1 MPTLYKSKYEKFYI
15 CLLYI
20 NMSNLEKL
28 KQQLML
34 KPVAKEREPVAV
46 VIKRKKSNTKTAV
59 RDKEVANDDDQDKDS
74 EAPDTTKEVEGKE
87 QDGDDQEQ
95 EQEREREQE
104 ENQDMG
110 DKSSIQAPIIVDVSH
125 KPFDRKSILERL
137 MTNNKSSV
145 SIKPSIRSKLLS
157 KDGTDAD
164 VQVDADAVVDVT
176 SAESPA
182 KKPRKLGKRKLLTI
196 EEEPEE
202 GDTVAEVDA
211 EIDAEVVDGDVQ
223 EENKD
228 KVEAADDV
236 EAEAEAEAEEQI
248 VIRPVKK
255 QRITKKIEKGVAI
268 IGPEMKS
275 VIGDTAVVQ
284 RIPKKS
290 PPINIKVSSYYMN
303 NREKFV
309 NFINSIFEPYREEI
323 MSNKQEITCDNIG
336 RTSKEFDLLTHQKI
350 VRDYINLYT
359 PYRGVLLFHGL
370 GSGKTLS
377 SIAIAEGMKDVKKII
392 VMTPASL
399 RANYVEELKKAG
411 DVYYKKNQFWE
422 WIQSNNDVEMIKT
435 LSAILN
441 LPQEYIKKQKGA
453 WLINVSKPSNYDLLK
468 DEEKISLDKQ
478 INEMISTKYTF
489 INYNGLRAKK
499 LNDLTS
505 GYTKNLFDNSVVI
518 IDEAHNLISRIVNK
532 LKKEKD
538 IPEDDR
544 GEKEHLPTNL
554 ATKLYEYL
562 MSARNAKIVL
572 LSGTPVINYPN
583 EFAILFN
590 ILRGYIKTWKIPLN
604 IKTNNKINKEA
615 LHKMLLGEKSHDYLD
630 YSPTSKILTI
640 TRNPFG
646 FKNRIK
652 KTGEYQG
659 VSTHKK
665 DEKGNNTFETDFISD
680 EEFETKIISILKRN
694 DIQVVSNGIKIQNM
708 KALPDKIEHFYS
720 RFIEDTTGDLKNID
734 ALKRRIIGLSSYFR
748 SAQENLLPKYNKE
761 LGVDYH
767 VVRVPMSN
775 YQFKIYE
782 AARIKERKSEK
793 PKRNKPGSDLED
805 HNSTYKIFSRLF
817 CNYVMPNRPLPNDAE
832 FTAPEQTDSV
842 NNKDNADALANIG
855 KVSNT
860 GIEQLITQSRKEE
873 AKQDVSGEQEGEIE
887 GDEVLDKLGGESYKQ
902 RIDKT
907 LVQLKEKGDEFLTPE
922 ALQTYSP
929 KFLHMLENIQDDEN
943 KGLHLIYSQ
952 FRTLEGIGI
961 FSLVLE
967 KNGFARFTIKKN
979 ESGAWKID
987 MPDTELGKPT
997 YALYTGT
1004 ETSEEKEIIR
1014 HIYNGEWDLVPD
1026 TISSV
1031 LASISNNNNMGEI
1044 IKVLMIT
1051 SSGSEGINLRNT
1063 RYVHIMEPYWHPVR
1077 TEQVIGRARRICSH
1091 NSLPE
1096 ELQTVEVFIYLMTFT
1111 DEQLKSDEAIELK
1124 KKDLSRKAPKV
1135 PITSDQNLFEISEI
1149 KANLNTQLVE
1159 AVKETAFDCYIY
1171 SNGKCINFS
1180 NPSSDN
1186 FSYVPDYAAQQSDT
1200 TVMVNKIAVK
1210 WKAKPIT
1217 ILGKQYVARKINPKL
1232 YYIYDKN
1239 SYEQATKDSSIMPL
1253 QIGTLEIN
1261 DKGQEVFKQIVN

>member
-1 MPTLYKSKYEKFYI
+1 
-15 CLLYI
+15 
-20 NMSNLEKL
+20 MSNLEKL

-34 KPVAKEREPVAV
+34 KPVPKEREPVAV
-46 VIKRKKSNTKTAV
+46 VIKRKNSNTKTAV
-59 RDKEVANDDDQDKDS
+59 RDITVVNDNDDGSEAQDPTKDDESKEPEGDDQDQED
-74 EAPDTTKEVEGKE
+74 E
-87 QDGDDQEQ
+87 QV
-95 EQEREREQE
+95 
-104 ENQDMG
+104 QDIG
-110 DKSSIQAPIIVDVSH
+110 DKSSIQAPMIVDVSH

-157 KDGTDAD
+157 KDGVEADADVD
-164 VQVDADAVVDVT
+164 VQVDADAVDDMTPV
-176 SAESPA
+176 ESPT

-196 EEEPEE
+196 EEESEE
-202 GDTVAEVDA
+202 GDDAEVDA
-211 EIDAEVVDGDVQ
+211 EVVDDDNQ
-223 EENKD
+223 EEKKD
-228 KVEAADDV
+228 EDV
-236 EAEAEAEAEEQI
+236 LDAEAEVEEQI

-255 QRITKKIEKGVAI
+255 PRITKKIEKGVAI

-275 VIGDTAVVQ
+275 VIGDTSVVQ

-336 RTSKEFDLLTHQKI
+336 KSSKGFDLLTHQKI

-453 WLINVSKPSNYDLLK
+453 WLINVSKPSNYDSLK

-562 MSARNAKIVL
+562 MSANNAKIVL

-604 IKTNNKINKEA
+604 IKTTNKINKEV
-615 LHKMLLGEKSHDYLD
+615 LQKMLLGEKSHDYLD

-680 EEFETKIISILKRN
+680 DEFETKIISILKRN
-694 DIQVVSNGIKIQNM
+694 DIQVVSNGIKIYNM

-720 RFIEDTTGDLKNID
+720 RFIEDSTGDLKNVD

-793 PKRNKPGSDLED
+793 PKKNKPGSDLED

-832 FTAPEQTDSV
+832 FTAPEQTEGDED
-842 NNKDNADALANIG
+842 KDNLGAIANIG
-855 KVSNT
+855 NVSNK

-873 AKQDVSGEQEGEIE
+873 AKQDVSGEEEGEIE
-887 GDEVLDKLGGESYKQ
+887 GDEVLDKIGGETYKQ

-907 LVQLKEKGDEFLTPE
+907 LAQLKEKSDEFLTPE

-929 KFLHMLENIQDDEN
+929 KFLHMLENIQDDEH

-987 MPDTELGKPT
+987 IPDTDLGKPT

-1031 LASISNNNNMGEI
+1031 LTSISNNNNTGEI

-1077 TEQVIGRARRICSH
+1077 TEQVVGRARRICSH

-1124 KKDLSRKAPKV
+1124 KKDLSRKTPKV

-1159 AVKETAFDCYIY
+1159 AVKETSFDCYIY

-1180 NPSSDN
+1180 NPSNDK

-1200 TVMVNKIAVK
+1200 TVMVNKTAVK
-1210 WKAKPIT
+1210 WKAKSVT
-1217 ILGKQYVARKINPKL
+1217 IMGKKYVSRKINPKM

-1261 DKGQEVFKQIVN
+1261 DKGQEVFKQIVD

>member
-1 MPTLYKSKYEKFYI
+1 
-15 CLLYI
+15 
-20 NMSNLEKL
+20 MSNLEKL

-34 KPVAKEREPVAV
+34 KPVPKEREPVAV
-46 VIKRKKSNTKTAV
+46 VIKRKKSNTKTAL
-59 RDKEVANDDDQDKDS
+59 RDTTVANDDDQDDDQDNDQDDDQDNDNDP
-74 EAPDTTKEVEGKE
+74 EAPVTTKEVEGKE
-87 QDGDDQEQ
+87 QEGDDQDQ
-95 EQEREREQE
+95 EQKQE
-104 ENQDMG
+104 DLVQDMG
-110 DKSSIQAPIIVDVSH
+110 DKTSIQAPIIVDVSN

-157 KDGTDAD
+157 KDGAE
-164 VQVDADAVVDVT
+164 ADVT

-196 EEEPEE
+196 EEEPKE
-202 GDTVAEVDA
+202 GNTVAEVVD
-211 EIDAEVVDGDVQ
+211 EVDAEVVDDDNQ
-223 EENKD
+223 EEKKD
-228 KVEAADDV
+228 KVEADAKDDEV
-236 EAEAEAEAEEQI
+236 EVEAEAEAEEQI
-248 VIRPVKK
+248 IIRPVKK
-255 QRITKKIEKGVAI
+255 PRITKKIEKGVAI

-284 RIPKKS
+284 RLPKKS

-336 RTSKEFDLLTHQKI
+336 RSSKEFDLLTHQKI

-562 MSARNAKIVL
+562 MSAKNAKIVL

-604 IKTNNKINKEA
+604 IKTTNKINQEV
-615 LHKMLLGEKSHDYLD
+615 LQKMLLGEKSHDYLD

-652 KTGEYQG
+652 KSGEYQG

-680 EEFETKIISILKRN
+680 DEFETKIISILKRN
-694 DIQVVSNGIKIQNM
+694 DIQVVSNGIKIYNM

-720 RFIEDTTGDLKNID
+720 RFIEDTTGDLKNVD
-734 ALKRRIIGLSSYFR
+734 SLKRRIIGLSSYFR
-748 SAQENLLPKYNKE
+748 SAQENLLPKYNKQ

-832 FTAPEQTDSV
+832 FSAPEQTEGEVHDDGSREDDKA
-842 NNKDNADALANIG
+842 NPDALANIG
-855 KVSNT
+855 NVSNK

-887 GDEVLDKLGGESYKQ
+887 GDEVLDKIGGETYKQ

-907 LVQLKEKGDEFLTPE
+907 LAQLKEKGDEFLTPE

-929 KFLHMLENIQDDEN
+929 KFLHMLENIQDDEH

-1171 SNGKCINFS
+1171 SNGKCINFT
-1180 NPSSDN
+1180 NPSNDK

-1200 TVMVNKIAVK
+1200 TVMVNKAAVK
-1210 WKAKPIT
+1210 WKAKPVT
-1217 ILGKQYVARKINPKL
+1217 ILGKQYVSRKINPKL

>member
-1 MPTLYKSKYEKFYI
+1 
-15 CLLYI
+15 
-20 NMSNLEKL
+20 MSNLEKL

-34 KPVAKEREPVAV
+34 KPVPKEREPVAV
-46 VIKRKKSNTKTAV
+46 VIKRKKSNTKTTV
-59 RDKEVANDDDQDKDS
+59 RDTTVVNDNDDGSEAQETTKDDESKEPEGDDQDQED
-74 EAPDTTKEVEGKE
+74 E
-87 QDGDDQEQ
+87 QV
-95 EQEREREQE
+95 
-104 ENQDMG
+104 QDIG
-110 DKSSIQAPIIVDVSH
+110 DKTSIQAPMIVDVSH

-157 KDGTDAD
+157 KDGVEADADVD
-164 VQVDADAVVDVT
+164 VQVDADAVDDMTPV
-176 SAESPA
+176 ESPT

-196 EEEPEE
+196 EEESEE
-202 GDTVAEVDA
+202 GDDAEVD
-211 EIDAEVVDGDVQ
+211 EEEKKDEDVIDAE
-223 EENKD
+223 
-228 KVEAADDV
+228 
-236 EAEAEAEAEEQI
+236 AEVEEQI

-255 QRITKKIEKGVAI
+255 PRITKKIEKGVAI

-275 VIGDTAVVQ
+275 VIGDTSVVQ

-336 RTSKEFDLLTHQKI
+336 KSSKGFDLLTHQKI

-453 WLINVSKPSNYDLLK
+453 WLINVSKPSNYDSLK

-562 MSARNAKIVL
+562 MSANNAKIVL

-604 IKTNNKINKEA
+604 IKTTNKINKEV
-615 LHKMLLGEKSHDYLD
+615 LQKMLLGEKSHDYLD

-680 EEFETKIISILKRN
+680 DEFETKIISILKRN
-694 DIQVVSNGIKIQNM
+694 DIQVVSNGIKIYNM

-720 RFIEDTTGDLKNID
+720 RFIEDSTGDLKNVD

-793 PKRNKPGSDLED
+793 PKKNKPGSDLED

-832 FTAPEQTDSV
+832 FTAPEQTEGDGD
-842 NNKDNADALANIG
+842 KDNLGAIANIG
-855 KVSNT
+855 NVSNK

-873 AKQDVSGEQEGEIE
+873 AKQDVSGEEEGEIE
-887 GDEVLDKLGGESYKQ
+887 GDEVLDKIGGETYKQ

-907 LVQLKEKGDEFLTPE
+907 LAQLKEKSDEFLTPE

-929 KFLHMLENIQDDEN
+929 KFLHMLENIQDDEH

-987 MPDTELGKPT
+987 IPDTDLGKPT

-1031 LASISNNNNMGEI
+1031 LTSISNNNNTGEI

-1077 TEQVIGRARRICSH
+1077 TEQVVGRARRICSH

-1124 KKDLSRKAPKV
+1124 KKDLSRKTPKV

-1159 AVKETAFDCYIY
+1159 AVKETSFDCYIY

-1180 NPSSDN
+1180 NPSNDK

-1200 TVMVNKIAVK
+1200 TVMINKTAVK
-1210 WKAKPIT
+1210 WKAKSVT
-1217 ILGKQYVARKINPKL
+1217 IMGKKYVSRKINPKM

-1261 DKGQEVFKQIVN
+1261 DKGQEVFKQIVD

>member
-1 MPTLYKSKYEKFYI
+1 MPTVYKSKYEKFYI

-34 KPVAKEREPVAV
+34 KPVPKEREPVAV
-46 VIKRKKSNTKTAV
+46 VIKRKKSNTKTTV
-59 RDKEVANDDDQDKDS
+59 RDTTVVNDNDDGSEAQETTKDDESKEPEGDDQDQED
-74 EAPDTTKEVEGKE
+74 E
-87 QDGDDQEQ
+87 QV
-95 EQEREREQE
+95 
-104 ENQDMG
+104 QDIG
-110 DKSSIQAPIIVDVSH
+110 DKTSIQAPMIVDVSH

-157 KDGTDAD
+157 KDGVEADADVD
-164 VQVDADAVVDVT
+164 VQVDADAVDDMTPV
-176 SAESPA
+176 ESPT

-196 EEEPEE
+196 EEESEE
-202 GDTVAEVDA
+202 GDDAEVD
-211 EIDAEVVDGDVQ
+211 EEEKKDEDVIDAE
-223 EENKD
+223 
-228 KVEAADDV
+228 
-236 EAEAEAEAEEQI
+236 AEVEEQI

-255 QRITKKIEKGVAI
+255 PRITKKIEKGVAI

-275 VIGDTAVVQ
+275 VIGDTSVVQ

-336 RTSKEFDLLTHQKI
+336 KSSKGFDLLTHQKI

-453 WLINVSKPSNYDLLK
+453 WLINVSKPSNYDSLK

-562 MSARNAKIVL
+562 MSANNAKIVL

-604 IKTNNKINKEA
+604 IKTTNKINKEV
-615 LHKMLLGEKSHDYLD
+615 LQKMLLGEKSHDYLD

-680 EEFETKIISILKRN
+680 DEFETKIISILKRN
-694 DIQVVSNGIKIQNM
+694 DIQVVSNGIKIYNM

-720 RFIEDTTGDLKNID
+720 RFIEDSTGDLKNVD

-793 PKRNKPGSDLED
+793 PKKNKPGSDLED

-832 FTAPEQTDSV
+832 FTAPEQTEGDGD
-842 NNKDNADALANIG
+842 KDNLGAIANIG
-855 KVSNT
+855 NVSNK

-873 AKQDVSGEQEGEIE
+873 AKQDVSGEEEGEIE
-887 GDEVLDKLGGESYKQ
+887 GDEVLDKIGGETYKQ

-907 LVQLKEKGDEFLTPE
+907 LAQLKEKSDEFLTPE

-929 KFLHMLENIQDDEN
+929 KFLHMLENIQDDEH

-987 MPDTELGKPT
+987 IPDTDLGKPT

-1031 LASISNNNNMGEI
+1031 LTSISNNNNTGEI

-1077 TEQVIGRARRICSH
+1077 TEQVVGRARRICSH

-1124 KKDLSRKAPKV
+1124 KKDLSRKTPKV

-1159 AVKETAFDCYIY
+1159 AVKETSFDCYIY

-1180 NPSSDN
+1180 NPSNDK

-1200 TVMVNKIAVK
+1200 TVMINKTAVK
-1210 WKAKPIT
+1210 WKAKSVT
-1217 ILGKQYVARKINPKL
+1217 IMGKKYVSRKINPKM

-1261 DKGQEVFKQIVN
+1261 DKGQEVFKQIVD

>member
-1 MPTLYKSKYEKFYI
+1 
-15 CLLYI
+15 
-20 NMSNLEKL
+20 MSNLEKL

-34 KPVAKEREPVAV
+34 KPVPKEREPVAV

-59 RDKEVANDDDQDKDS
+59 GDTTVVNDNDDGSEAQDPTKDDESKEPEGDDQDQED
-74 EAPDTTKEVEGKE
+74 E
-87 QDGDDQEQ
+87 QV
-95 EQEREREQE
+95 
-104 ENQDMG
+104 QDIG
-110 DKSSIQAPIIVDVSH
+110 DKTSIQAPMIVDVSH

-157 KDGTDAD
+157 KDGTDAEADADVD
-164 VQVDADAVVDVT
+164 VQVDADAVDDMTPV
-176 SAESPA
+176 ESPT

-196 EEEPEE
+196 EEESEE
-202 GDTVAEVDA
+202 GDDAEVDA
-211 EIDAEVVDGDVQ
+211 EVVDDDNQ
-223 EENKD
+223 EEKKD
-228 KVEAADDV
+228 EDV
-236 EAEAEAEAEEQI
+236 LDAEAEVEEQI

-255 QRITKKIEKGVAI
+255 PRITKKIEKGVAI

-275 VIGDTAVVQ
+275 VIGDTSVVQ

-336 RTSKEFDLLTHQKI
+336 KSSKGFDLLTHQKI

-453 WLINVSKPSNYDLLK
+453 WLINVSKPSNYDSLK

-562 MSARNAKIVL
+562 MSANNAKIVL

-604 IKTNNKINKEA
+604 IKTTNKINKEV
-615 LHKMLLGEKSHDYLD
+615 LQKMLLGEKSHDYLD

-680 EEFETKIISILKRN
+680 DEFETKIISILKRN
-694 DIQVVSNGIKIQNM
+694 DIQVVSNGIKIYNM

-720 RFIEDTTGDLKNID
+720 RFIEDSTGDLKNVD

-793 PKRNKPGSDLED
+793 PKKNKPGSDLED

-832 FTAPEQTDSV
+832 FTAPEQTEGDED
-842 NNKDNADALANIG
+842 KDNLGAIANIG
-855 KVSNT
+855 NVSNK

-873 AKQDVSGEQEGEIE
+873 AKQDVSGEEEGEIE
-887 GDEVLDKLGGESYKQ
+887 GDEVLDKIGGETYKQ

-907 LVQLKEKGDEFLTPE
+907 LAQLKEKSDEFLTPE

-929 KFLHMLENIQDDEN
+929 KFLHMLENIQDDEH

-987 MPDTELGKPT
+987 IPDTDLGKPT

-1031 LASISNNNNMGEI
+1031 LTSISNNNNTGEI

-1077 TEQVIGRARRICSH
+1077 TEQVVGRARRICSH

-1124 KKDLSRKAPKV
+1124 KKDLSRKTPKV

-1159 AVKETAFDCYIY
+1159 AVKETSFDCYIY

-1180 NPSSDN
+1180 NPSNDK

-1200 TVMVNKIAVK
+1200 TVMVNKTAVK
-1210 WKAKPIT
+1210 WKAKSVT
-1217 ILGKQYVARKINPKL
+1217 IMGKKYVSRKINPKM

-1261 DKGQEVFKQIVN
+1261 DKGQEVFKQIVD

>member
-1 MPTLYKSKYEKFYI
+1 
-15 CLLYI
+15 
-20 NMSNLEKL
+20 MSNLEKL

-157 KDGTDAD
+157 KDGADADTD

-196 EEEPEE
+196 EEEEPEE

-236 EAEAEAEAEEQI
+236 EVEAEAEAEEQI